1 MQNITQREVCINAT
15 PQPMRLLPPS
25 IVAMEPHMEEVVFDS
40 SFFRI
45 YKNGNVHRLY
55 RPPIVAAGVD
65 DATGVVSKDVVLDT
79 GTGLFV
85 RVYLP
90 KGQEPGKKLPLLVYF
105 HGGGFII
112 ESADS
117 ATYHNYLNAVAA
129 VAGVLV
135 VSVNYR
141 LAPENPLPAGY
152 EDSWAALLWAVSRKD
167 DWLAEHGDTARV
179 FVAGDSAGGNI
190 VHNMLLRASS
200 SDGPTIEG
208 AILLHPFFGGSTAID
223 GESEEAVHI
232 TSKVWTCACPGAANG
247 VDDPRMNPTAPGA
260 PALESVGCARL
271 LVCAAQEDWLAAR
284 GRAYYAAV
292 AASAWR
298 GSAAW
303 HETEGEGH
311 VFFLR
316 APGNCDKAR
325 QLMDRVVAFISGA

>member
-1 MQNITQREVCINAT
+1 
-15 PQPMRLLPPS
+15 
-25 IVAMEPHMEEVVFDS
+25 MEPHADEVVFDGPY
-40 SFFRI
+40 FRI
-45 YKNGNVHRLY
+45 YKNGKVDRLHRPLL
-55 RPPIVAAGVD
+55 VAAGVD
-65 DATGVVSKDVVLDT
+65 DATGVVSKDVVLDA

-85 RVYLP
+85 RVFLP
-90 KGQEPGKKLPLLVYF
+90 KVQDQETGKKLPVLVYF

-117 ATYHNYLNAVAA
+117 ATYHNYLNSVAA
-129 VAGVLV
+129 AAGVLV

-152 EDSWAALLWAVSRKD
+152 DDSWAALQWAVSAQD
-167 DWLAEHGDTARV
+167 DWIAEHGDTARV

-190 VHNMLLRASS
+190 VHEMLLRASS
-200 SDGPTIEG
+200 NKGPRIEG
-208 AILLHPFFGGSTAID
+208 AIVLHPFFGGSTAID
-223 GESEEAVHI
+223 GESDDAVPKG
-232 TSKVWTCACPGAANG
+232 SKLWAVACPGAANG
-247 VDDPRMNPTAPGA
+247 VDDPRMNPTAPAGA
-260 PALESVGCARL
+260 PALEKLGCERL
-271 LVCAAQEDWLAAR
+271 LVCTAQEDWLVAR
-284 GRAYYAAV
+284 GRAYYGAV

-316 APGNCDKAR
+316 DPGCDKAK

>member
-1 MQNITQREVCINAT
+1 
-15 PQPMRLLPPS
+15 
-25 IVAMEPHMEEVVFDS
+25 MEPHMEEVVFDS

-190 VHNMLLRASS
+190 LYL
-200 SDGPTIEG
+200 D
-208 AILLHPFFGGSTAID
+208 
-223 GESEEAVHI
+223 
-232 TSKVWTCACPGAANG
+232 
-247 VDDPRMNPTAPGA
+247 
-260 PALESVGCARL
+260 
-271 LVCAAQEDWLAAR
+271 
-284 GRAYYAAV
+284 
-292 AASAWR
+292 
-298 GSAAW
+298 
-303 HETEGEGH
+303 
-311 VFFLR
+311 
-316 APGNCDKAR
+316 
-325 QLMDRVVAFISGA
+325 